1 MEALLNEIAIQPT
14 IPWPV
19 LVFRLV
25 GALVLCGLIG
35 LERESRDRPAGLRTH
50 MMVGL
55 AAAVYCI
62 VLLEMI
68 AAFGEGDGQLRLDP
82 VRLIEAVTGG
92 VAFLAAGMIVF
103 SKGEVRGLTTGT
115 SLWLAAAVGLAVGLG
130 LWPVAVLSTFLAL
143 VVVGLLKRVESA
155 ARRDDVA
162 GQVSSRHV
170 EKDPPE

>member
-143 VVVGLLKRVESA
+143 VVVGLLKRVERA

-162 GQVSSRHV
+162 GQKSSRHV